1 MSDDETVNVHD
12 AYSIGEGLL
21 KGIDGQTTSEYVIKK
36 ILKNQTINFESKN

>member
-21 KGIDGQTTSEYVIKK
+21 KGIDWQTTSEYVIKK
-36 ILKNQTINFESKN
+36 EKSDNKFCEQQ